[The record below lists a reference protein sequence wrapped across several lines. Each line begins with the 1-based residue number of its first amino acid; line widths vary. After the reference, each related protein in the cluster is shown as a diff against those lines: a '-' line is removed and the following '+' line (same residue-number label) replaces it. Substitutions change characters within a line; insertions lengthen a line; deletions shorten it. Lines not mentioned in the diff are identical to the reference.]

1 MPNLHDAT
9 MKEDEDQT
17 WITEDLVR
25 IAASDLHIQKK
36 KKEPNTI
43 KIGDY
48 NFNVSTSELVAV
60 VDEIGDKVKWPRE
73 IKPDPSKRS

>member
-36 KKEPNTI
+36 KKRTKHNQ
-43 KIGDY
+43 
-48 NFNVSTSELVAV
+48 NRRL
-60 VDEIGDKVKWPRE
+60 
-73 IKPDPSKRS
+73 